1 MLAKS
6 RPSVPRL
13 ARAGLLGIIFALLAT
28 LLIFIVGGP
37 SRRVAQVSVPALP
50 QKADAGL
57 QGFSYVQSKD
67 GLVDWKI
74 QAKQAQVFDAEAKA
88 VLNDEVQVTLMG
100 TNGVTMTVTGDD
112 GTINT
117 ASKDFVISKRSGNL
131 ALVFDSG
138 YTIYTPHVTWDN
150 HAHRIWTNA
159 PVRITGPILVA
170 TGRGMDAFLTTHEM
184 RIHHNVRVEIH

>member
-1 MLAKS
+1 MFAKS
-6 RPSVPRL
+6 KPSVPRL

-28 LLIFIVGGP
+28 LLLFIVGGP

-50 QKADAGL
+50 QRADAGL

-74 QAKQAQVFDAEAKA
+74 QAKQAQVFEADAKA

-117 ASKDFVISKRSGNL
+117 ESKDFVISKRSGEL

-138 YTIYTPHVTWDN
+138 YTIYTPQVTWDN
-150 HAHRIWTNA
+150 QKHRMWTNA
-159 PVRITGPILVA
+159 PVRITGPMLEA
-170 TGRGMDAFLTTHEM
+170 TGRGMDAFLATHEM
-184 RIHHNVRVEIH
+184 RIHRNVRVEIH